1 MPQVDY
7 NYKKLRTAQDLN
19 KRTLEAI
26 GMKLLQK
33 SKDGIFE
40 MPDDSIIA
48 SYINSLAEKREIK
61 HYRLKGEHDEIYLF
75 DNDEII
81 SDLEIIEVEA
91 KKSPEVIKIQCYD
104 EKVTVDDEIPLEISR
119 IDSLFRLPKTLF
131 NSGSC
136 IYFLCKNEKSVYNAN
151 WEYSSESNEILN
163 KTSFGRF
170 LISIHFNSLKGW
182 NNNPKDWS
190 INRYYKCDGITSQ
203 FLGIKK
209 ITFKEVGGY
218 NENFPFAGF
227 EDYEFWIRLKKYG
240 INAFIDTQVLIT
252 HNELDKLSPKQWFA
266 RKFRGGI
273 TQKVAVDLGFK
284 ELKRNE
290 SRLKSIVFNILY
302 IIQPTILFLINRKTK
317 ILDRFSFKVFKAL
330 SDETR
335 LKILLI
341 ISLVLAVVLF

>member
-1 MPQVDY
+1 M
-7 NYKKLRTAQDLN
+7 YKNERLSVIIPTFNRNDLLVN
-19 KRTLEAI
+19 CLSS
-26 GMKLLQK
+26 LLTK
-33 SKDGIFE
+33 
-40 MPDDSIIA
+40 
-48 SYINSLAEKREIK
+48 
-61 HYRLKGEHDEIYLF
+61 
-75 DNDEII
+75 
-81 SDLEIIEVEA
+81 
-91 KKSPEVIKIQCYD
+91 
-104 EKVTVDDEIPLEISR
+104 
-119 IDSLFRLPKTLF
+119 IDSLIEIIIVNDSEQNTIDLPIHLF
-131 NSGSC
+131 SKQVKIYSNPKQGVASARNYGASKANGDLLIFIDDDMLVNSEAISSC
-136 IYFLCKNEKSVYNAN
+136 VDFICKNEKSVYNAN

-209 ITFKEVGGY
+209 IDFEEVGGY

-227 EDYEFWIRLKKYG
+227 EDYEFWIRLKKQG

-330 SDETR
+330 TGANLS
-335 LKILLI
+335 KGY
-341 ISLVLAVVLF
+341 SKK

>member
-1 MPQVDY
+1 MKYNLITLIIPTFNRNDLLVNCLSSLLSKIDSSIEIIIVNDSKQNTIELPKHLFTKQVKIY
-7 NYKKLRTAQDLN
+7 SNPKQGVASARNYGASKASGDLLIFIDDDMLVN
-19 KRTLEAI
+19 PEAI
-26 GMKLLQK
+26 
-33 SKDGIFE
+33 S
-40 MPDDSIIA
+40 
-48 SYINSLAEKREIK
+48 
-61 HYRLKGEHDEIYLF
+61 
-75 DNDEII
+75 
-81 SDLEIIEVEA
+81 
-91 KKSPEVIKIQCYD
+91 
-104 EKVTVDDEIPLEISR
+104 
-119 IDSLFRLPKTLF
+119 
-131 NSGSC
+131 SC
-136 IYFLCKNEKSVYNAN
+136 VYFLCKNEKSVYNAN

-330 SDETR
+330 TGANLS
-335 LKILLI
+335 KGY
-341 ISLVLAVVLF
+341 SKK

>member
-1 MPQVDY
+1 MYKNERLSVIIPTFNRNDLLVNCLSSLLSKIDSSIEIIIVNDSKQNTIELPKHFFTKQVKIY
-7 NYKKLRTAQDLN
+7 SNPKQGVASARNYGASKASGDLLIFIDDDMLVN
-19 KRTLEAI
+19 SEAI
-26 GMKLLQK
+26 
-33 SKDGIFE
+33 S
-40 MPDDSIIA
+40 S
-48 SYINSLAEKREIK
+48 
-61 HYRLKGEHDEIYLF
+61 
-75 DNDEII
+75 
-81 SDLEIIEVEA
+81 
-91 KKSPEVIKIQCYD
+91 C
-104 EKVTVDDEIPLEISR
+104 VD
-119 IDSLFRLPKTLF
+119 
-131 NSGSC
+131 
-136 IYFLCKNEKSVYNAN
+136 FLCKNEKSVYNAN
-151 WEYSSESNEILN
+151 WEYSSESNKILN

-240 INAFIDTQVLIT
+240 INAFIDTKVLIT

-290 SRLKSIVFNILY
+290 SRLKSIIFNILY

-330 SDETR
+330 TGANLS
-335 LKILLI
+335 KGY
-341 ISLVLAVVLF
+341 SKK